1 MSPAILPTLFILR
14 WFNDVPHRTEYAKLV
29 AVSLTLSPVYDFVSR
44 QMTLQHWTSYYS
56 NQLQEGR

>member
-14 WFNDVPHRTEYAKLV
+14 WFNDVPHRTEYAKFV

-44 QMTLQHWTSYYS
+44 QMTLQHWMSYYS
-56 NQLQEGR
+56 NQLQEGQ